1 MAAGERSG
9 RLEDIGFK
17 SHPGE
22 VPSLDAFLKAFSLED
37 EAEVGG
43 PKIPDGVRLEATSAA
58 LGAPMSAF
66 AKPSPPWEVAAVVVL
81 QRNLRRVLGC
91 KGKAHR

>member
-9 RLEDIGFK
+9 RLEDVGFK
-17 SHPGE
+17 SHPG
-22 VPSLDAFLKAFSLED
+22 
-37 EAEVGG
+37 EVGG